1 MTKILD
7 AERVLL
13 PAMVG
18 KKSITVKE
26 LLDYSNRVEER
37 FKRRFGKEI
46 YFDLSSGSIYNATQL
61 SSAPMIFDGKTIS
74 NIHLN
79 EQILLRVWDKVDN
92 TYWSES
98 MIRENAKWLLF
109 PDNQNIQNIT
119 IERCTY
125 APSKSGELIYEN
137 DVVRASNGNLSTV
150 VFKNWRFVLES
161 ESDPEG
167 EFWGTKDLE
176 IIGPFHT
183 ENEK

>member
-1 MTKILD
+1 MIKIVD

-13 PAMVG
+13 PAMIG

-26 LLDYSNRVEER
+26 LVDYSNRVEER
-37 FKRRFGKEI
+37 FKRRFGKDI

-61 SSAPMIFDGKTIS
+61 ASAPRVFDGKTIS
-74 NIHLN
+74 NIYLN
-79 EQILLRVWDKVDN
+79 KQILFRVWDKVDN
-92 TYWSES
+92 AYWSES
-98 MIRENAKWLLF
+98 MIQENAKWLLF
-109 PDNQNIQNIT
+109 PDNPNIENII

-125 APSKSGELIYEN
+125 APSKSGEFIYEN

-167 EFWGTKDLE
+167 EFCGTKDLE
-176 IIGPFHT
+176 IISQSHLG
-183 ENEK
+183 E